1 MGLALAL
8 MLKGATLHNQTL
20 AAWHYSELPHALGCD
35 GWFTT
40 RVTTCG
46 ELYEALKE
54 AKPERLGLLHR
65 SRHRQV
71 RGTAPAAEPRFHL
84 YFTPASYVKRRLHA
98 DRCDGCR
105 RRGRLLRCPA
115 GLGRS

>member
-1 MGLALAL
+1 MGLAVAL

-54 AKPERLGLLHR
+54 AKPDGSGSYIE
-65 SRHRQV
+65 V
-71 RGTAPAAEPRFHL
+71 VTDKYAAPPL
-84 YFTPASYVKRRLHA
+84 PQSPASTCTSRRLVM
-98 DRCDGCR
+98 
-105 RRGRLLRCPA
+105 
-115 GLGRS
+115 